1 MMPSGPCPADIM
13 IVGEAP
19 GAEEERL
26 GRPFVG
32 TSGQELD
39 RMLHEAGLLRSECFV
54 TNVCRVRPAH
64 NIVEYS
70 PKTPNGFVARTK
82 NPPKTGHWTKLG
94 ALWVTKEV
102 VEGAALLQKE
112 IDLCQPKVIIA
123 LGNLSLCLL
132 SGKWGISDWRGSS
145 LPCLMKPDTIVLPTY
160 HPAAILRQ
168 WSWRAYVI
176 SDLRRV
182 QGLCTNG
189 LVVPRYNFITRP
201 HLPQVLEVCHK
212 LLELLKEPTH
222 LSCDIETRAGHI
234 ACIGIA
240 WSHLDAICI
249 PLMCEERKEGYW
261 SEEEEFV
268 VVKALREVLCHP
280 NARISG
286 QNFIYDTQYFWRWLK
301 FIPNLGFDTMLGH
314 HVCWPGTDK
323 DLATLAS
330 LYCEQYVF
338 WKHDGKEWR
347 AKQDENQLWRYNCE
361 DGVRTWEI
369 SEDLCP
375 LLEKLGLVEPALF
388 QHRMWWR
395 ALFTMITGVRM
406 NVAEKKDLSAVLLTE
421 ISQREEWLNSI
432 FGHVVNVRSPKQMKE
447 LFYDDLQLPV
457 QRNRKSGLPTLD
469 EEAMLKLST
478 KEPLIK
484 PILRRI
490 LEIRSLGVFRST
502 FVEGRLDRDG
512 RMRCSYNVAGPETFR
527 LSSSENAFGSGGNLQ
542 NIPKGGEV
550 DSEEETPL
558 VLPNVRKLFIPDPG
572 YEIADMDLA
581 SADLRIVTW
590 EADEP
595 EMKAMFA
602 AGLDPYTEIAKEFYD
617 DPSITKQDTRRQI
630 FKSFAHGT
638 NYLGTARGL
647 ATRLGLGVREAE
659 RTQEWYF
666 NRFKRIKVW
675 QDNLRVSVTR
685 THSVKNAFGYRRFY
699 FDRIDGTIFNQAAAW
714 IPQSTVGL
722 LINKI
727 WDRVVEAEPE
737 ILVLLQ
743 VHDSLVLQYPIGRA
757 AYFRERIKELSVYE
771 IPYED
776 PLVIPTGFK
785 YSTKSWGH
793 CE

>member
-1 MMPSGPCPADIM
+1 
-13 IVGEAP
+13 
-19 GAEEERL
+19 
-26 GRPFVG
+26 
-32 TSGQELD
+32 
-39 RMLHEAGLLRSECFV
+39 
-54 TNVCRVRPAH
+54 
-64 NIVEYS
+64 
-70 PKTPNGFVARTK
+70 
-82 NPPKTGHWTKLG
+82 
-94 ALWVTKEV
+94 
-102 VEGAALLQKE
+102 
-112 IDLCQPKVIIA
+112 
-123 LGNLSLCLL
+123 
-132 SGKWGISDWRGSS
+132 
-145 LPCLMKPDTIVLPTY
+145 
-160 HPAAILRQ
+160 
-168 WSWRAYVI
+168 
-176 SDLRRV
+176 
-182 QGLCTNG
+182 
-189 LVVPRYNFITRP
+189 
-201 HLPQVLEVCHK
+201 
-212 LLELLKEPTH
+212 
-222 LSCDIETRAGHI
+222 
-234 ACIGIA
+234 
-240 WSHLDAICI
+240 
-249 PLMCEERKEGYW
+249 MCEERKEGYW

-757 AYFRERIKELSVYE
+757 EYFRERIKELSVYE